1 MRLTKWV
8 AVAVLAA
15 VTAGAQV
22 IQEVAVR
29 QLEGYSADTSDV
41 LTMCGSKKGADLSQ
55 AVLFDDV
62 RRLND
67 SQRFSYAGVEIAEV
81 DNGVKVIYVVRRRF
95 RLAAPVDVQGMSAVS
110 RSKVRDWIGLKEGS
124 YIDEQLLG
132 VRCSKVRDE
141 YMKRQ
146 YPNVQVTGQIGSV
159 DAATGATTVTVTI
172 IEGDKIVLA
181 GFRFTG
187 NTAFT
192 ASELKG
198 IFKQYNWWDPRNWFS
213 DRMYDE
219 QQFDDAREGMLASYR
234 ERGYL
239 DVTIAP
245 VKLEP
250 LPNNPKKVRAV
261 YEITEGVCYTLGT
274 FSINGVTLF
283 PIKEVQDVAAIT
295 GGENAGAPVVAA
307 IKRVR
312 EYFTSRGYIDT
323 FVRTTIDTPPGTPG
337 VANVQLQIT
346 EGELVTLRNIII
358 NGNTRTQ
365 DKVIRREILVT
376 PGDDADA
383 VRIERSMN
391 RLRNL
396 NYFSEVRDSLV
407 ATETNTVRDLV
418 VNVTEQ
424 RTGNFMIGA
433 GFSTID
439 SVMGFVEVS
448 QNNFDIQNWPSF
460 TGGGQKARLGAEIG
474 SNRQTIE
481 ANWIQ
486 PWLYG
491 REMALQ
497 VDAYRRMNSYDEYD
511 DLRSGMAAGISYPVK
526 VGKIGFKQTFEQV
539 SLDDV
544 IFMNGG
550 TYKYADGRTFTY
562 VGSESGLNSMFRV
575 YWTHD
580 TRNKP
585 FVPTRGMEATVFGE
599 VGGSMLGGVYDVYK
613 TGAQVRKWYGL
624 PWKGGH
630 VLSLR
635 GRMETVDAYGQ
646 DEVPLNERLYLG
658 GGRTVRGFG
667 HRSVGPKVA
676 AVGSA
681 TWHSVGGQTLS
692 FVSGEYTIPIFKA
705 LRFATFVDAGSL
717 DAGAFSPDFSDY
729 AASIGFGLR
738 VDIPGFPIRVDYAKP
753 LVKPDNT
760 EEQAF
765 VFWIGFE

>member
-29 QLEGYSADTSDV
+29 QLEGFTADTSDV
-41 LTMCGSKKGADLSQ
+41 LTMCGSKKGAELSQ

-81 DNGVKVIYVVRRRF
+81 ENGVKVIYVVRRRF

-110 RSKVRDWIGLKEGS
+110 RSKVRDWLGLKEGA

-159 DAATGATTVTVTI
+159 DAATGAVTVTVTI
-172 IEGDKIVLA
+172 TEGEKIVLS
-181 GFRFTG
+181 GFLFTG
-187 NTAFT
+187 NTVFS
-192 ASELKG
+192 ASALKSV
-198 IFKQYNWWDPRNWFS
+198 FKQYNWWDPRNWFS

-219 QQFDDAREGMLASYR
+219 QQFEDAREGMLALYR
-234 ERGYL
+234 EHGYL
-239 DVTIAP
+239 DVAIAP

-250 LPNNPKKVRAV
+250 LPDNPRKVRAA
-261 YEITEGVCYTLGT
+261 YEITEGPSYTLGT
-274 FSINGVTLF
+274 FAIEGVTLF
-283 PIKEVQDVAAIT
+283 PVEQVQKFAAISS
-295 GGENAGAPVVAA
+295 GENAGAPVVAA

-312 EYFTSRGYIDT
+312 EYFTSRGYVDA
-323 FVRTTIDTPPGTPG
+323 FVRTTIDTPPETPG
-337 VANVQLQIT
+337 VANVQLQVT
-346 EGELVTLRNIII
+346 EGERVLLRNIVI

-365 DKVIRREILVT
+365 DKVIRREILVM
-376 PGDDADA
+376 PGDEADA
-383 VRIERSMN
+383 VRIERSVN

-396 NYFSEVRDSLV
+396 NYFSEVRESLV

-448 QNNFDIQNWPSF
+448 QNNFDILNWPSF

-486 PWLYG
+486 PWLFD
-491 REMALQ
+491 RPMALQ
-497 VDAYRRMNSYDEYD
+497 IDAYRRMNSYDEYD
-511 DLRSGMAAGISYPVK
+511 DLRSGAAVGIVYPVK
-526 VGKIGFKQTFEQV
+526 VGKIGFKQTLEQV

-544 IFMNGG
+544 LFLNGNA
-550 TYKYADGRTFTY
+550 YAFADGTEFVY
-562 VGSESGLNSMFRV
+562 ANPESGLNSMLRM

-585 FVPTRGMEATVFGE
+585 FVPTRGMETTVFGE
-599 VGGSMLGGVYDVYK
+599 VGGSILGGEYDVYK
-613 TGAQVRKWYGL
+613 TGFQIRKWYEL

-635 GRMETVDAYGQ
+635 ARLETVDAYGA
-646 DEVPLNERLYLG
+646 DDVPLNERLYLG
-658 GGRTVRGFG
+658 GGRTIRGFEY
-667 HRSVGPKVA
+667 RSVGPKVTA
-676 AVGSA
+676 DGV
-681 TWHSVGGQTLS
+681 TWHPIGGQTLS
-692 FVSGEYTIPIFKA
+692 FASAEYTIPLFKA
-705 LRFATFVDAGSL
+705 LRFATFADVGSL
-717 DAGAFSPDFSDY
+717 DADAFSPGFSDY

-738 VDIPGFPIRVDYAKP
+738 VDIPGFPIRVDYARP
-753 LVKPDNT
+753 IVQPDNT

-765 VFWIGFE
+765 IFWIGFE

>member
-29 QLEGYSADTSDV
+29 QLEGFTADTGDV
-41 LTMCGSKKGADLSQ
+41 LAMCASKKGAELSQ

-81 DNGVKVIYVVRRRF
+81 ENGVKVIYVVRRRLS
-95 RLAAPVDVQGMSAVS
+95 LAAPIDVQGVSAVS
-110 RSKVRDWIGLKEGS
+110 RSKVRDWLGLKEGAF
-124 YIDEQLLG
+124 IDEQLLG
-132 VRCSKVRDE
+132 VRCAKVRDE
-141 YMKRQ
+141 YLKRQ
-146 YPNVQVTGQIGSV
+146 YANVQVTGQIGAI
-159 DAATGATTVTVTI
+159 DAATGSTTVTVTI
-172 IEGDKIVLA
+172 DEGAKVVLA
-181 GFRFTG
+181 GFLFTG

-198 IFKQYNWWDPRNWFS
+198 TFKQYDWWDPRNWFS
-213 DRMYDE
+213 ERMYDE
-219 QQFDDAREGMLASYR
+219 QQFDDAREGMLALYR
-234 ERGYL
+234 DRGYL
-239 DVTIAP
+239 DAAIAP

-250 LPNNPKKVRAV
+250 LPDNPRKVRAV

-274 FSINGVTLF
+274 FAISGVTLF
-283 PIKEVQDVAAIT
+283 PVEEVQAAAAINS
-295 GGENAGAPVVAA
+295 GENAGAPVAAA

-312 EYFTSRGYIDT
+312 EYFTSRGYVDA

-337 VANVQLQIT
+337 VANVQLQVT
-346 EGELVTLRNIII
+346 EGALVTLRNIII

-365 DKVIRREILVT
+365 DKVIRREILVA
-376 PGDDADA
+376 PGDEANA
-383 VRIERSMN
+383 VRIERSVN

-396 NYFSEVRDSLV
+396 NYFSEVREALV

-448 QNNFDIQNWPSF
+448 QNNFDILNWPSF

-486 PWLYG
+486 PWLFD
-491 REMALQ
+491 RPMALQ
-497 VDAYRRMNSYDEYD
+497 VDAYRRMNSFDEYD
-511 DLRSGMAAGISYPVK
+511 DLRSGVAAGISYPVK
-526 VGKIGFKQTFEQV
+526 VGKIGFKQTIEQV
-539 SLDDV
+539 SLDSV
-544 IFMNGG
+544 IFLNGNTYSFADG
-550 TYKYADGRTFTY
+550 TEFAYADP
-562 VGSESGLNSMFRV
+562 ESGLNSALRV
-575 YWTHD
+575 YWTYD

-599 VGGSMLGGVYDVYK
+599 VGGSILGGVYDVYK
-613 TGAQVRKWYGL
+613 TGAQVRKWYEL

-635 GRMETVDAYGQ
+635 ARLESVDAYGQ
-646 DEVPLNERLYLG
+646 DDVPLNERLYLG
-658 GGRTVRGFG
+658 GGRTIRGFE
-667 HRSVGPKVA
+667 HRSVGPKVTA
-676 AVGSA
+676 DGV
-681 TWHSVGGQTLS
+681 TWHPVGGQTLS
-692 FVSGEYTIPIFKA
+692 FASAEYTIPLFKA
-705 LRFATFVDAGSL
+705 LRFATFVDVGSL
-717 DAGAFSPDFSDY
+717 DADAFAPGFSDY

-738 VDIPGFPIRVDYAKP
+738 VDIPGFPIRVDYAQP
-753 LVKPDNT
+753 LATPDNT
-760 EEQAF
+760 EEQPF
-765 VFWIGFE
+765 IFWIGFE